1 MFYCAARPRWWLEK
15 SNRGQTFSETKDRA
29 FVPSAGCR
37 QSKKSR
43 GIRPLISE
51 VPLCLSHFSAPLPTR
66 LPGDGHLI
74 CFLSTDFISKQ
85 NHISGLALHK
95 CLCLIP
101 EHWASSV
108 TASSPCSSSHTSL
121 PVIYFSLSHRE
132 SEKKT
137 FIFIQLCEELGLCS
151 DKQWSDRHKDYHWF
165 TRPTIHC
172 MQGIQQIHK
181 DLNYSILHFI

>member
-132 SEKKT
+132 SEKKN
-137 FIFIQLCEELGLCS
+137 FYF
-151 DKQWSDRHKDYHWF
+151 
-165 TRPTIHC
+165 
-172 MQGIQQIHK
+172 
-181 DLNYSILHFI
+181 YSAMWRVGSVFR